1 LCAPSVECECKVRE
15 VLVGSDVTKVFCDF
29 FEGGGA
35 AGGEERG
42 GV

>member
-1 LCAPSVECECKVRE
+1 MCAPVECEVGE
-15 VLVGSDVTKVFCDF
+15 VLVGSDVTKVFCGF

-35 AGGEERG
+35 AGGEKG